1 METTTQTKE
10 QDLYRQEVIRQLKKT
25 TEFSLEKINLA
36 SNRPIYRFFKRLLDF
51 FAGFFGLL
59 VLLLPMAIISLG
71 IAFTSKGPVI
81 YKQERLGLHGKVFYL
96 YKFRS
101 MVCDA
106 EKNGAKWADKDDPR
120 VTKFGRFLRKSRLDE
135 IPQLWNILVG
145 HMSLV
150 GPRPE
155 RAIFYEEFEKY
166 IHGFSQRLIIK
177 PGLTGLAQV
186 NGGYDLKPEE
196 KIMYDIEYIKKRSF
210 WLDIKII
217 LKTVLIVFNH
227 KGAR

>member
-1 METTTQTKE
+1 MEPTNQTNE
-10 QDLYRQEVIRQLKKT
+10 QELYRQEVIRQLKKT
-25 TEFSLEKINLA
+25 TEFSIEKIKLV
-36 SNRPIYRFFKRLLDF
+36 SSKPIYRFFKRLLDF
-51 FAGFFGLL
+51 FASFIGLIVL
-59 VLLLPMAIISLG
+59 VIPMGIIAIAVKIG
-71 IAFTSKGPVI
+71 SKGPVL
-81 YKQERLGLHGKVFYL
+81 YRQERLGLHGKSFNL

-101 MVCDA
+101 MVVDA
-106 EKNGAKWADKDDPR
+106 EKNGAKWADKDDDR
-120 VTKFGRFLRKSRLDE
+120 VTKVGRFLRKTRLDE
-135 IPQLWNILVG
+135 IPQLWNIFIG
-145 HMSLV
+145 QMSIV

-166 IHGFSQRLIIK
+166 IHGFSQRLMIK

-196 KIMYDIEYIKKRSF
+196 KIKYDIEYIKKRSF
-210 WLDIKII
+210 WLDIKLI